1 MRGVPV
7 AGTGPSVASSAA
19 SVAALARGGM
29 PQVDATA
36 TWKPYRVSY
45 EVMKAMRA
53 LETGATVEVI
63 SRDDPGLLTD
73 LTTWC
78 EVTGNHLV
86 ATERPAPGRALS
98 LIRKGEPRRSGRS
111 MTVIVSTAGLEH
123 VIYPLDKA
131 LAAAVLGMD
140 VHLVFEGA
148 GVRLLKRGYRSRLSG
163 AVGRAFTAMVER
175 VMNTQIGW
183 PLPAE
188 SIAIL
193 ADLGA
198 SFYICGPS
206 MVGYRVR
213 PEDLAIKDYTVA
225 AVVTWA
231 DLLARTDVHV
241 FSNAQFEK
249 P

>member
-1 MRGVPV
+1 MPEMPAAWAGPQAAV
-7 AGTGPSVASSAA
+7 GTGPAA
-19 SVAALARGGM
+19 QAQAGTPR
-29 PQVDATA
+29 VDATA
-36 TWKPYRVSY
+36 TWKPYRVAY
-45 EVMKAMRA
+45 QAIKALRA
-53 LETGATVEVI
+53 LETGATLEVI

-73 LTTWC
+73 LATWC
-78 EVTGNHLV
+78 EATGHQLM
-86 ATERPAPGRALS
+86 ASERPAPGQALS
-98 LIRKGEPRRSGRS
+98 LIRRGEPRRSGRS
-111 MTVIVSTAGLEH
+111 MTVIVSTASLEH
-123 VIYPLDKA
+123 VVYPLDKA

-140 VHLVFEGA
+140 VHVVFEGA

-163 AVGRAFTAMVER
+163 LAGKIFTAMVER
-175 VMNTQIGW
+175 VMNKEIGW

-198 SFYICGPS
+198 RFYVCGPS
-206 MVGYRVR
+206 MFGYGVR
-213 PEDLAIKDYTVA
+213 PEDLAITDYTVG

-241 FSNAQFEK
+241 FSKAQFEK